1 MELPRFRIHM
11 KHGVFPFDR
20 FLKDYDVWEFH
31 PMDQGGRL
39 VQLQLVGSESDADM
53 VAALRRPGFFSP
65 WGDPIQWDRLE
76 FTELEK
82 SVWLSRW
89 YYLPSFA
96 RLYSITGDRSY
107 LDDLLRLFRRWSID
121 NPVPQDL
128 PDYFR
133 SRRYIWRDMQV
144 AWRTQNLIWCFFLGR
159 KGFDSAEQQEM
170 LDSIAA
176 HARVLDAYFGDQPLS
191 VGNHQSHAALAM
203 LQMAI
208 LFPELTTAFSWR
220 DKALKILHHHLEEAF
235 FADGNSVELC
245 PGYYPFIA
253 ANFRNAYLL
262 CDANNVSLSPRW
274 RERLTQF
281 HQFMRRV
288 QQPDGTMPP
297 INDSSET
304 PAGPSLRILADVL
317 GIHADPQPGGSTH
330 FVDSQQAVMRDATGA
345 HSAYVFLDAGVAWPY
360 HWHGG
365 KLGFHYWHDGRPY
378 LVDSGVCNYD
388 DPLRV
393 AWYLKPEAHN
403 TVLVDDL
410 GDADAARQFSTD
422 PTDVGC
428 RLCGWQ
434 STPEYDLATMSN
446 AAFEAL
452 PTPVSWTRQFLFLK
466 RRQLI
471 VVVDRLDGATEHE
484 YRWLFHFAPTTL
496 RTYAFRKQVLTGF
509 DDRNL
514 LLAPFCPEKFARM
527 EVRQG
532 HVNRHSRNLSAPVTN
547 FVARGACLEVAFL
560 ALPVSGRE
568 FPALRLQQM
577 AAVDGLSLKIDLGG
591 ELVGLVIPHSSSEVI
606 IETTKSDKVTPEATC
621 V

>member
-1 MELPRFRIHM
+1 M

-39 VQLQLVGSESDADM
+39 VQLQLVDSEKDVDM
-53 VAALRRPGFFSP
+53 VAALRRPDFFSP

-76 FTELEK
+76 TTELEK
-82 SVWLSRW
+82 SVWLNRW

-107 LDDLLRLFRRWSID
+107 LDDLLKLFRCWSAE
-121 NPVPQDL
+121 NTVPHDL

-133 SRRYIWRDMQV
+133 GRRYTWKDMQV

-159 KGFDSAEQQEM
+159 TGFTSPEQQE
-170 LDSIAA
+170 LVDSIAT
-176 HARVLDAYFGDQPLS
+176 HARVLYAYFGEQPFS
-191 VGNHQSHAALAM
+191 AGNHQSHGALAM
-203 LQMAI
+203 LEAAI
-208 LFPELTTAFSWR
+208 LFPELTDASHWR
-220 DKALKILHHHLEEAF
+220 EKALKILHHHLEEAF

-245 PGYYPFIA
+245 PGYYPFIT
-253 ANFRNAYLL
+253 ANFRDAYLL
-262 CDANNVSLSPRW
+262 CDANNIPLSPRW

-281 HQFMRRV
+281 HQFIRQV

-304 PAGPSLRILADVL
+304 PAGPSLRILAELL
-317 GIHADPQPGGSTH
+317 GIHADQQPDGSTH
-330 FVDSQQAVMRDATGA
+330 FADSQQAVMRGA
-345 HSAYVFLDAGVAWPY
+345 AGMHSAYAFLDAGVAWPH

-365 KLGFHYWHDGRPY
+365 KLGFHYWHDGRSY

-388 DPLRV
+388 DPLRTG
-393 AWYLKPEAHN
+393 WYLKPEAHN

-410 GDADAARQFSTD
+410 GDADAAQKFSTAA
-422 PTDVGC
+422 TDVGS
-428 RLCGWQ
+428 RLSGWQ

-452 PTPVSWTRQFLFLK
+452 PKPVSWTRQVLFLK
-466 RRQLI
+466 KRQLM

-509 DDRNL
+509 NDRNL
-514 LLAPFCPEKFARM
+514 LLAPFRPEKFARM

-532 HVNRHSRNLSAPVTN
+532 RVNQQSQNLRAPVVH
-547 FVARGACLEVAFL
+547 FVAQGACQEVAFL
-560 ALPVSGRE
+560 AMPVIGRE
-568 FPALRLQQM
+568 FPALRLQQT
-577 AAVDGLSLKIDLGG
+577 ANIDGMSLKIEMGG
-591 ELVGLVIPHSSSEVI
+591 EVVGLVIPNSSSEVR
-606 IETTKSDKVTPEATC
+606 IEYISSSKPTPEASC